1 MSCYATTPCV
11 GGINMR
17 YVFVISGPVG
27 VGKSSFCDQFAQRFG
42 AVRLSTPTILIDNGI
57 PNERRALQDAGDA
70 LDQETDGKWVAD
82 GAAQHAQEVAVD
94 GIAPI
99 EIEHLRRAYGQRLV
113 HVHLTASID
122 ILRVRYLGRT
132 RQMREFDRYDELK
145 QNTTEANIEQLGRI
159 ADVQILTDWCEPKSL
174 LARAVAGL
182 GLYPSEPARLVDV
195 VVGGQHGSEGKGNIC
210 SHLASGYDV
219 LVRVG
224 GPNAGHWASI
234 PRPIRYV
241 QLPSGTAAN
250 EQARILIGAGA
261 TIRIPQ
267 ILSEIDEHKLGPNRL
282 SIDPQAVIIE
292 DQDVAYERTT
302 LDVIGSTKQG
312 VGAATARKLLGRDGR
327 EHLGSKVRLASN
339 AAELTGFFRPVGI
352 ELERAYA
359 DGRRIMLEGT
369 QGTDLRLHHA
379 SWPNVTSRETTAS
392 GCLADAGI
400 APLRVRRVI
409 MVTRTYPIRVGGTS
423 GPMGREIEMK
433 VIAERSDLPLSE
445 IEATEVGTIS
455 RNPRRVAEFD
465 WEQLRRSA
473 ALNGVTD
480 VALTFADY
488 LSAENQGAR
497 RFEQLSI
504 ETQNFV
510 GEVERVANAPVSL
523 ISTRFPRGEMP
534 DKRCVIDRRT
544 WR

>member
-1 MSCYATTPCV
+1 MVA
-11 GGINMR
+11 R
-17 YVFVISGPVG
+17 AKVIS
-27 VGKSSFCDQFAQRFG
+27 
-42 AVRLSTPTILIDNGI
+42 
-57 PNERRALQDAGDA
+57 
-70 LDQETDGKWVAD
+70 
-82 GAAQHAQEVAVD
+82 
-94 GIAPI
+94 API
-99 EIEHLRRAYGQRLV
+99 SLP
-113 HVHLTASID
+113 D
-122 ILRVRYLGRT
+122 
-132 RQMREFDRYDELK
+132 
-145 QNTTEANIEQLGRI
+145 TT
-159 ADVQILTDWCEPKSL
+159 
-174 LARAVAGL
+174 
-182 GLYPSEPARLVDV
+182 
-195 VVGGQHGSEGKGNIC
+195 
-210 SHLASGYDV
+210 
-219 LVRVG
+219 VRVG

-241 QLPSGTAAN
+241 QLPSGAAAN

-339 AAELTGFFRPVGI
+339 AAELTGFIRPVGI

-369 QGTDLRLHHA
+369 QGTDLSLHHA

-423 GPMGREIEMK
+423 GPMGRKIEMK

-473 ALNGVTD
+473 ALNGATD